1 MTRNPAT
8 RQRYTRLPLLA
19 LTLAVLLSTSGAGCL
34 RGPDRDDNKI
44 PREERYI
51 DAVLGFSVIHPL
63 TWERIKTPVA
73 VPEFSTTSVRWRIP
87 AENKPGTMLVRVYP
101 APAGP
106 GALRKLLEQVL
117 EGKAASAGAE
127 IAAYQHAVGEA
138 VTTTIHGQQSS
149 ERLFAI
155 KGAQNAY
162 LLSFSAAPELL
173 EKKSALFER
182 IAESL
187 RELRQPPR
195 RDRLDRQ

>member
-1 MTRNPAT
+1 MTRTPAT
-8 RQRYTRLPLLA
+8 RQRYAGLPLLV
-19 LTLAVLLSTSGAGCL
+19 LTLAVLLIVSGTGCL
-34 RGPDRDDNKI
+34 HGPDRDEKQI

-51 DAVLGFSVIHPL
+51 DAMLGFSVIHPL

-73 VPEFSTTSVRWRIP
+73 VPEFSDRSISWRIP
-87 AENKPGTMLVRVYP
+87 AENSPGTMLVRVYP

-106 GALRKLLEQVL
+106 DALQKLLAQIL
-117 EGKAASAGAE
+117 EGKTVSAGAE
-127 IAAYQHAVGEA
+127 IAAYQHAVGA
-138 VTTTIHGQQSS
+138 ALTTTIHDQQSS

-155 KGAQNAY
+155 KGTHNAY

-187 RELRQPPR
+187 RELQQAPPR
-195 RDRLDRQ
+195 ERLDRQ